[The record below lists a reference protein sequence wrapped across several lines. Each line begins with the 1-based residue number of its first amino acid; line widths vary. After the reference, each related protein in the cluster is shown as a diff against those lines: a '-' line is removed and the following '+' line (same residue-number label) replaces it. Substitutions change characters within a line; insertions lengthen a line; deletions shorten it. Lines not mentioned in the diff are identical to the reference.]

1 MLCLAACVLFLV
13 NFLIS
18 EHFFVMIVQVSPLLL
33 LSVGCLQVEARPVKG
48 NLLLPSVPS
57 CHLLSC
63 IPFFVIILLL
73 PPVPLRFL
81 FILSSNP
88 EKANKVWSTGRNW
101 QQPESGLTSWS
112 HSLGKLEVQNWSQNR
127 PQNILYQIGPNPPL
141 SFREPEAPLF
151 WQLCEYTSNSCRFV
165 KVLLN

>member
-1 MLCLAACVLFLV
+1 MICLAACVLFLV

-33 LSVGCLQVEARPVKG
+33 LSVVCLQVEARPVKG

-73 PPVPLRFL
+73 PAAPLRFL
-81 FILSSNP
+81 FNQSSNP
-88 EKANKVWSTGRNW
+88 RKS
-101 QQPESGLTSWS
+101 QQSMKYREGLGATWKWAHILVAQPGQTWGS
-112 HSLGKLEVQNWSQNR
+112 KLIPKCPHNN
-127 PQNILYQIGPNPPL
+127 PYQIGPNPPL

-151 WQLCEYTSNSCRFV
+151 WQLCEYTSNSCRSV